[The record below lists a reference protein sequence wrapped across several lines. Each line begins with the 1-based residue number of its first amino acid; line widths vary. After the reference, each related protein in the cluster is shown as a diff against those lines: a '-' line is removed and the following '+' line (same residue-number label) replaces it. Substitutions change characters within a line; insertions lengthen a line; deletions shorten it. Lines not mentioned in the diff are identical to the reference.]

1 MNDFGYTIHKDA
13 TLDLDHSDMRLVRE
27 VLKNEP
33 SLHKCIQCG
42 GCSST
47 CSAGAFTNFNFRKI
61 HLMLRR
67 GNIVYVQKAIEKCM
81 LCGKCMLVC
90 PRGVNTRNVI
100 LQIKLA
106 LTKLKEYAI

>member
-1 MNDFGYTIHKDA
+1 MINFGFEIHNDSTIDLNKGR
-13 TLDLDHSDMRLVRE
+13 LDIAHE

-42 GCSST
+42 SCSST
-47 CSAGAFTNFNFRKI
+47 CSAAAFTDYNFRKMQL
-61 HLMLRR
+61 LMRR
-67 GNIVYVQKAIEKCM
+67 GEITALKKAIEKCM
-81 LCGKCMLVC
+81 LCGKCQLVC

-106 LTKLKEYAI
+106 LTNLN

>member
-1 MNDFGYTIHKDA
+1 MTEFGFTIANDA
-13 TLDLDHSDMRLVRE
+13 TIDLDRSDMTIARE

-42 GCSST
+42 SCTGT
-47 CSAGAFTNFNFRKI
+47 CTTGAFTDFNFRK
-61 HLMLRR
+61 LQLLLRR
-67 GNIVYVQKAIEKCM
+67 GEIASIRSAIEKCM
-81 LCGKCMLVC
+81 LCGKCQLVC

-106 LTKLKEYAI
+106 LTKMN